1 MKLSRRSL
9 IVALSLCL
17 PFFGVKN
24 KKKRYIKFKKP
35 DSYPCLNS
43 KTTYKCSP
51 NIIYDYEYELID
63 SDISSFVSTKA
74 LSDKKDNKIF
84 SNDGK
89 LIGLKFNIE
98 YIIDSE
104 YMFTVM
110 YNGTKIYITT
120 NKENFEIVEK

>member
-1 MKLSRRSL
+1 MNLSRRSL
-9 IVALSLCL
+9 IAGLLFCLSL
-17 PFFGVKN
+17 FGVKN

-63 SDISSFVSTKA
+63 GNISSFVSTKA
-74 LSDKKDNKIF
+74 VSDQEDDKVF
-84 SNDGK
+84 SNGGE
-89 LIGLKFNIE
+89 LIGLKFNLRHVIE
-98 YIIDSE
+98 SE
-104 YMFTVM
+104 YMFTVI
-110 YNGTKIYITT
+110 YNGIKTYITT